1 MHLVITKLY
10 QLQLMKVAF
19 DEEVTAESIECFRK
33 LIHRLRNPPH
43 IFHHF
48 AFTGQV
54 VVSQTPLHK
63 GKEKNATLRFVF

>member
-1 MHLVITKLY
+1 MLTS
-10 QLQLMKVAF
+10 QLLKVAF
-19 DEEVTAESIECFRK
+19 DDEVTAESIEAFRK
-33 LIHRLRNPPH
+33 LIHKVRHPPH

-63 GKEKNATLRFVF
+63 DKEKNATLR